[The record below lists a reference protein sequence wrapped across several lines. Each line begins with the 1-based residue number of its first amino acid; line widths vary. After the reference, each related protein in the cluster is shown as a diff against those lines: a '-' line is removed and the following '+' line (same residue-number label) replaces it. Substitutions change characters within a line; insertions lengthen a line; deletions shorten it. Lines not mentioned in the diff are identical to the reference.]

1 MKSLNNSTGI
11 GHKRLSNIS
20 KLRAQEVY
28 YNNITSGLTGTNVQ
42 EAIDEIV
49 SGGGGGV
56 PQATPLVDGRI
67 YGYSREVVGE
77 NTTVLGYNSIPTPVG
92 PSNRI
97 VIGKNSFPD
106 LVDNGSGAL
115 VSIGNNICEIGS
127 TAGIACHIIGHNN
140 CLNGCGGFNTII
152 GNSNLNNAF
161 FPNNLIAQNIII
173 GTNCLKDNN
182 NPILENN
189 FIIGNNNFTV
199 PGPDPS
205 PQCQNNLIFGKNITY
220 ANSST
225 NIGNI
230 EIGSNIE
237 TNTNNSIIIHP
248 SVSTTYNSPNNGV
261 FYLGRDNIA
270 NWPNANN
277 QFIIDNGYTDYK
289 IFGVT
294 GPFVGSGIRILHYDE
309 TTGRVNYA
317 SPENA
322 SVAHSKVLKLS
333 PTNDLLF
340 RTIRGDTGITVVEE
354 TDSIAIYGS
363 GVTGPTGSIG
373 ATGPT
378 GATGPINNFPME
390 PTQRGVAYGITSD
403 TDSVVS
409 LGYRTLNTYNTN
421 PLGAVNQCIGSLT
434 LENLDPSVTS
444 LQNNSIISDGF
455 FNNIGS
461 ITSMNG
467 NCVIG
472 AHQMS
477 SNLINNFNNNILVG
491 GGDGDVTF
499 ANLNAYT
506 DVINNI
512 ALTTSDITYSAV
524 NMNLGSVCIGTNS
537 IQNMDVRDIVITS
550 GAVVDVNSNQGSII
564 LACGPTPI
572 SLGPYSGCFVVG
584 NGLGLI
590 NPNASNQFS
599 LNHSTIKAENLSNS
613 TPSGNGQQHL
623 FFDTATFQIRRA
635 NTANTAMSRVYRATG
650 TTNASGQVSFNLTGL
665 SLTTNPIVTATVQD
679 ASTTVGYLAQINA
692 LSTTNVT
699 IQVMQS
705 TTVVLAAQSMIA
717 TGSGRIVHINVA
729 Y

>member
-1 MKSLNNSTGI
+1 MKSTSNTFGLGQ
-11 GHKRLSNIS
+11 KRLSNIS

-28 YNNITSGLTGTNVQ
+28 YNNTTSGLTGTNVQ

-56 PQATPLVDGRI
+56 PQATPLLEGKMF
-67 YGYSREVVGE
+67 GYTRSASR
-77 NTTVLGYNSIPTPVG
+77 TTVLGRDTIKTPAG
-92 PSNRI
+92 PGRDR
-97 VIGKNSFPD
+97 VAIGINSFPD
-106 LVDNGSGAL
+106 LNDNESSNL
-115 VSIGNNICEIGS
+115 ISIGNDIAANGS
-127 TAGIACHIIGHNN
+127 TGGVSCILVGHRNVT
-140 CLNGCGGFNTII
+140 NGCNTYNTII
-152 GNSNLNNAF
+152 GNDNLQECDIGGFSITHNSILGSEVLRTNTSN
-161 FPNNLIAQNIII
+161 NIS
-173 GTNCLKDNN
+173 D
-182 NPILENN
+182 N
-189 FIIGNNNFTV
+189 FIVGQPNLTPTIE
-199 PGPDPS
+199 PS
-205 PQCQNNLIFGKNITY
+205 PSPNINENIVIGRNIKYNKSKNIR
-220 ANSST
+220 
-225 NIGNI
+225 GNI
-230 EIGSNIE
+230 LIGKQIDANPDA
-237 TNTNNSIIIHP
+237 SIIIHRP
-248 SVSTTYNSPNNGV
+248 SNPLLTYDRDFDNV
-261 FYLGRDNIA
+261 FYLGTGNSS
-270 NWPNANN
+270 NYPTTNN
-277 QFIIDNGYTDYK
+277 EFTIDHGYTDYK

-373 ATGPT
+373 VTGPT
-378 GATGPINNFPME
+378 GATGPVNNFPME

-409 LGYRTLNTYNTN
+409 LGYRTLSTYNTN
-421 PLGAVNQCIGSLT
+421 PLGAVNQCIGALT

-506 DVINNI
+506 DVIKNI

-524 NMNLGSVCIGTNS
+524 NMNLGSVCIGTDS

-550 GAVVDVNSNQGSII
+550 GALVDVNSAQGSII

-599 LNHSTIKAENLSNS
+599 LNHSTIKAENLLNS

-679 ASTTVGYLAQINA
+679 ASITIGYLAQINA

-699 IQVMQS
+699 VQVFQFS
-705 TTVVLAAQSMIA
+705 PTLLVAGAGIT
-717 TGSGRIVHINVA
+717 VHIHVA